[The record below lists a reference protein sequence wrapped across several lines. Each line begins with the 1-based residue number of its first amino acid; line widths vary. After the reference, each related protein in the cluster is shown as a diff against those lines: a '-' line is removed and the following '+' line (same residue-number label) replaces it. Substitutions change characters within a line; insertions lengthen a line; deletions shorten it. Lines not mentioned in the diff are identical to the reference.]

1 MRKTAQA
8 KSLKSHQQSHARQQ
22 KPRTAISTPISTYK
36 EFDQLDGRHPFAS
49 AVPDACVHYQVRKLN
64 EGKITYF
71 NFDLAKEMGLISRN
85 HPHKMSKQLE
95 SKLLET
101 FSLRIINEYDIKRKI
116 KFDATEVKKYPF
128 MATRYL
134 QLQHRN
140 KKGQTSGDG
149 RSIWNGVIRYRGKV
163 WDVSSR
169 GTGVTCL
176 APGFV
181 KAGKPLKTGG
191 TEFGYGCGTADIDE
205 LISSALMSE
214 IYHRQQIKTER
225 MLTVVDLGN
234 GLGIGVRASEN
245 LFRPAH
251 FFALLKQGKRRE
263 LERATDFIIRRQT
276 QNGRWNIKQHGGHK
290 YDQMLHYI
298 ARDFGR
304 FAAKL
309 EANYLFVWL
318 DWDGDN
324 VLVDP
329 GIIDYGS
336 VRQFGLFHESYRFD
350 DIERFSTNIIEQRRK
365 SREIVQTFVQLTQ
378 FLKTGR
384 KSAVEKFRKH
394 WSCKLFEREFEKM
407 RLKCF
412 LTNLGFDEK
421 QIRDLGK
428 KHGELCSE
436 FFEVNRHFESQKTKR
451 KATKLPDGV
460 IQPAIFNMKSLWSEY
475 PRRLMSNG
483 FSPLPEAEFFE
494 LILAQSASGT
504 DLKFQKSLG
513 KHIRK
518 FQSIYMDLVE
528 GTAGNWKQTLQR
540 LSARASVIARPDRLT
555 GNSIECVTEEILKAQ
570 AKGLQN
576 SDIQKIMEAV
586 IQNQAPSQN
595 PRRRGSLILLDN
607 PAAKSLLEKVQ
618 NLLMTYQEDI

>member
-8 KSLKSHQQSHARQQ
+8 RPLKTHNPQSHARQQ
-22 KPRTAISTPISTYK
+22 KPRTATYTYQ

-49 AVPDACVHYQVRKLN
+49 AVPSACVHYQVRKLQ
-64 EGKITYF
+64 EGKISYF
-71 NFDLAKEMGLISRN
+71 NFELAKEMGLISRN
-85 HPHKMSKQLE
+85 HPHKMNKQLE
-95 SKLLET
+95 AKILET
-101 FSLRIINEYDIKRKI
+101 FSIRIINEYDLKRKL
-116 KFDATEVKKYPF
+116 KVDASDVKKYPF

-149 RSIWNGVIRYRGKV
+149 RSIWNGVVRHRGKV

-205 LISSALMSE
+205 LISAALMSE

-225 MLTVVDLGN
+225 VLTVVDLGN

-251 FFALLKQGKRRE
+251 LFGLLKQGKRRE
-263 LERATDFIIRRQT
+263 LERATDFIVRRQT
-276 QNGRWNIKQHGGHK
+276 QNSRWNIKQHGGQK

-365 SREIVQTFVQLTQ
+365 AREIVQTFAQLAQ

-384 KSAVEKFRKH
+384 KSSVEKFRRH
-394 WSCKLFEREFEKM
+394 WSSKLFEREFERM

-412 LTNLGFDEK
+412 LTNLGFDES
-421 QIRDLGK
+421 QIRELGK
-428 KHGELCSE
+428 KRRDLCTKL
-436 FFEVNRHFESQKTKR
+436 FEVNRHFESQKTKR
-451 KATKLPDGV
+451 KTTRLPDGV
-460 IQPAIFNMKSLWSEY
+460 IQPAIFNMKSFWSEY
-475 PRRLMSNG
+475 PRRLLGNG
-483 FSPLPEAEFFE
+483 FFPLAEAEFFD
-494 LILAQSASGT
+494 LMLAQSASGT
-504 DLKFQKSLG
+504 DLKYKKSLS
-513 KHIRK
+513 KYIRK
-518 FQSIYMDLVE
+518 FQSIYMDLIEVCS
-528 GTAGNWKQTLQR
+528 GNWKQVLHK
-540 LSARASVIARPDRLT
+540 LSSRASVIARPDRLT

-570 AKGLQN
+570 AKGLQS

-586 IQNQAPSQN
+586 IQNQAPSLY
-595 PRRRGSLILLDN
+595 PRRRGSLILLEN
-607 PAAKSLLEKVQ
+607 PAAKTLLEKVQ